1 MLRVCRHLTARSKF
15 IQHLFRR
22 RRQPRVLRRPRRSRR
37 RRRAHRRHRSSSQ
50 RRRPRFPRRRPR
62 LRRSPLILQ
71 IHVRSHRQRRRVL
84 CVPLNLRPLPDAV
97 FRHPRRERPRL
108 RLAPRPVQFTTLLP
122 ILHRVDTHTH
132 THTQSRQS
140 LVESASFPS
149 ASPTPTAMPRFAVS
163 CIRRTSVFTVPG
175 TVPMS
180 TKPSRDVFIPAL
192 TVFFAIFSRRRPS
205 RRRLSRRRTNARM
218 RGGPGTEPDGHYCLH
233 IVPRVMTGEH
243 GHHPRTGASPRSAAR
258 SIAGVGGGGL
268 HDGS

>member
-132 THTQSRQS
+132 THTVPSVSRRIRVIP
-140 LVESASFPS
+140 LGVPNPYRDA
-149 ASPTPTAMPRFAVS
+149 A
-163 CIRRTSVFTVPG
+163 IRRFMHSSHQRFHRPRNGAHVHQTV
-175 TVPMS
+175 
-180 TKPSRDVFIPAL
+180 
-192 TVFFAIFSRRRPS
+192 SRRVHPS
-205 RRRLSRRRTNARM
+205 LDRLLRHLLASSSVASSSVASSNECANAGR
-218 RGGPGTEPDGHYCLH
+218 
-233 IVPRVMTGEH
+233 
-243 GHHPRTGASPRSAAR
+243 
-258 SIAGVGGGGL
+258 AG
-268 HDGS
+268 D

>member
-1 MLRVCRHLTARSKF
+1 MLRVCRHLSARSKF

-22 RRQPRVLRRPRRSRR
+22 RRQPRVLRRPRRRRR

-97 FRHPRRERPRL
+97 FRHPRGERPRL

-122 ILHRVDTHTH
+122 ILHRVDTHTQ
-132 THTQSRQS
+132 TVPSVSRRIRVIP
-140 LVESASFPS
+140 LGVPNPYRDAAIRHSF
-149 ASPTPTAMPRFAVS
+149 
-163 CIRRTSVFTVPG
+163 IRRTSVFTVPG

-205 RRRLSRRRTNARM
+205 RRRLSSRRMNARECGAG
-218 RGGPGTEPDGHYCLH
+218 RGLNPMDTTVY
-233 IVPRVMTGEH
+233 T
-243 GHHPRTGASPRSAAR
+243 
-258 SIAGVGGGGL
+258 
-268 HDGS
+268 